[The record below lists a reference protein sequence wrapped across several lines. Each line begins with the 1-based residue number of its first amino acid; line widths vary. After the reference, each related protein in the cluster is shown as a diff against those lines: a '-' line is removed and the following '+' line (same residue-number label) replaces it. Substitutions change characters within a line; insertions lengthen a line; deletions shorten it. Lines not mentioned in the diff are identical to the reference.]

1 MELLYMTSEENYQ
14 FLAYDAPHET
24 KRMDTI
30 RVTIQRRKEQVH
42 HIHTHIHM
50 YYCKTVLLIVK

>member
-1 MELLYMTSEENYQ
+1 MTSEENYQ

-30 RVTIQRRKEQVH
+30 RVNNQQNKRTGTP
-42 HIHTHIHM
+42 HTHT
-50 YYCKTVLLIVK
+50 YTYVL